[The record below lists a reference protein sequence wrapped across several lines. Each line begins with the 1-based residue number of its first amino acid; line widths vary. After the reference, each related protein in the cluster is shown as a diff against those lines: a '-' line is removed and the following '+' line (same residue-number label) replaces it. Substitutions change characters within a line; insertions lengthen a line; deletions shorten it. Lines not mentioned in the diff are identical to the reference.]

1 MKLGLCL
8 NSRLCSLTRYLSIF
22 RNTKIRTVYWDKPVD
37 FDGRLIFAPME
48 AHRFMMGASWV
59 TIRDRAF
66 AAAASSINDPLNGR
80 RISFR
85 APLEAPAGSRQHS
98 FRMNRC
104 GNPS

>member
-8 NSRLCSLTRYLSIF
+8 NSSLCSLTRYLSIF

-48 AHRFMMGASWV
+48 AHMFMMGASWV

-66 AAAASSINDPLNGR
+66 AAAVSSINDPLNGR
-80 RISFR
+80 VS
-85 APLEAPAGSRQHS
+85 
-98 FRMNRC
+98 
-104 GNPS
+104 PSERLWKLRLAAANTSSE